1 MRIAVLAD
9 IHGNLPALRAV
20 LAELDAEPVD
30 ALVVPG
36 DVVGGPLV
44 REVLELLRERPEPV
58 HWVCGNS
65 EREAVAVYEGE
76 PAADDPAGEAAAW
89 SARALDPAW
98 RDELASWPIALEL
111 DGVIFCH
118 GTPRRDDEMLTR
130 GTPDDVLAEALA
142 GVEQPLVVGGHT
154 HQQMVRTVRDGLTYA
169 NAGSVGLP
177 YEGRAGAFWMLV
189 ADGAP
194 TPRRTDYNV
203 AAAKDELLASG
214 YTAFESQLEG
224 ALLQPVEP
232 EYVTALFE
240 HMAGRG
246 PHPG

>member
-44 REVLELLRERPEPV
+44 REALELLERRPEPV
-58 HWVCGNS
+58 HWVSGNS
-65 EREAVAVYEGE
+65 EREALAVYDGE
-76 PAADDPAGEAAAW
+76 PPSDDPAGQAAAW
-89 SARALDPAW
+89 SAQGLDTNW
-98 RDELASWPIALEL
+98 RNQLASWPIALTL
-111 DGVIFCH
+111 DGVMFCH
-118 GTPRRDDEMLTR
+118 GSPRRDDELLTR
-130 GTPDDVLAEALA
+130 GTPDDVLAEALG
-142 GVEQPLVVGGHT
+142 GVEEPLVVGGHT
-154 HQQMVRTVRDGLTYA
+154 HQQLIRDVRDGLTYA

-177 YEGRAGAFWMLV
+177 YEGEAGAFWMV
-189 ADGAP
+189 VDAGVPAP
-194 TPRRTDYNV
+194 RKTAYDV
-203 AAAKDELLASG
+203 WAGKDEMLGSG
-214 YTAFESQLEG
+214 YTDFEAQLESTILNP
-224 ALLQPVEP
+224 ADP